1 MSFGQQVSGTN
12 ADRRKTIAGWPGVGG
27 VLPLRQEMQQRCS
40 LDIGQGAF
48 IELTRHL
55 VETIEKERLEV
66 LDCLMPGQMSGMMQ
80 HLVQM
85 LRRTVVPGM
94 FWIPETIGVSVQRTR
109 TGYRLITLAA
119 IDDVHEMGFY
129 PSLDD
134 LTVLGEADEFVAG
147 FEEVVDEL
155 VDCQFALVPEHARMA
170 AVFEALEQPGQ
181 YPIHLDRLEVEITD
195 LGQAKLAIL
204 LL

>member
-1 MSFGQQVSGTN
+1 
-12 ADRRKTIAGWPGVGG
+12 
-27 VLPLRQEMQQRCS
+27 
-40 LDIGQGAF
+40 
-48 IELTRHL
+48 
-55 VETIEKERLEV
+55 
-66 LDCLMPGQMSGMMQ
+66 
-80 HLVQM
+80 
-85 LRRTVVPGM
+85 
-94 FWIPETIGVSVQRTR
+94 
-109 TGYRLITLAA
+109 
-119 IDDVHEMGFY
+119 MGFY